1 MACCDVLRTCG
12 SPTHPRRV
20 RCRRDR
26 PGQLRVDPFV
36 SLYVVLPCGS
46 ADITRSLVEHGAD
59 TTARANDGR
68 TALHVVTEVG
78 SMMEVAPILVEHL
91 VWYYFIYL
99 FWITSATPRRPR
111 NPHHFGSGPVLLEV
125 ENVRLVRLRF

>member
-1 MACCDVLRTCG
+1 M
-12 SPTHPRRV
+12 
-20 RCRRDR
+20 
-26 PGQLRVDPFV
+26 DPFV
-36 SLYVVLPCGS
+36 SLYVALPCGS

-68 TALHVVTEVG
+68 TALHVVAEVG
-78 SMMEVAPILVEHL
+78 SMEVARILVEHL
-91 VWYYFIYL
+91 VWYYFIYF

-111 NPHHFGSGPVLLEV
+111 DPHHFGSGPVLPDV